1 MLTFLDIKNKNF
13 FLEKGVPQQ
22 VEKKNNKQISL
33 SKSQT
38 INEHIW

>member
-22 VEKKNNKQISL
+22 VKKNNKQISL